1 MVTQFSAHFLCFDCL
16 RDNLFQKFSQ
26 LSSPENGVILKGK
39 NKKAKD
45 VKVLYVHVHFENVK
59 YED

>member
-1 MVTQFSAHFLCFDCL
+1 MTNIL
-16 RDNLFQKFSQ
+16 
-26 LSSPENGVILKGK
+26 LSLENGVILKGK